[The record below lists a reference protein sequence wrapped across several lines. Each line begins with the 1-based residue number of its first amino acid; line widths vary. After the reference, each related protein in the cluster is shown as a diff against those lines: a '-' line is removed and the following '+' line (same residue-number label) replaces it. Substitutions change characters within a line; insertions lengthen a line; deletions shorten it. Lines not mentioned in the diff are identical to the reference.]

1 MGNILGYNMKDW
13 KEEKARILALSV
25 EERRKLYT
33 CGDKYVPLSEIS
45 TWSEQVK
52 SKENDV
58 KSNENE
64 EKSDES
70 EVNSDNKE
78 GKSDKEDVK
87 SEDKKLNKSADNV
100 TEDDVKSEEKENPDA
115 TACDPK
121 PETESKSL
129 DLDPDWIKELKN
141 VLAEDVAEN
150 KLDFKIDLST
160 KVSVFVGDITK
171 LEIDGIVNAANSS
184 LLGGGGVDG
193 AIHRAAGKLLYLE
206 NKTHNGCSE
215 GEAKSSGGYYLP
227 AKFVISTV
235 GPQGEYPE
243 VLSNCYSNCL
253 TLLSNNSLRS
263 IAFPCISTGVYGY
276 PNTAACS
283 VALRTVRRWLEEE
296 KNHEKIDRIVFCLFM
311 QKDQDIY
318 SKMLPLVFPT
328 GPQPAKL

>member
-1 MGNILGYNMKDW
+1 MGKDW

-52 SKENDV
+52 SKEN
-58 KSNENE
+58 E

-78 GKSDKEDVK
+78 GKSDEEDVK

-115 TACDPK
+115 TACDAK
-121 PETESKSL
+121 QDTESKSL

-141 VLAEDVAEN
+141 VLADDVAEN

-215 GEAKSSGGYYLP
+215 GEAKSSGGYHLP

-235 GPQGEYPE
+235 
-243 VLSNCYSNCL
+243 
-253 TLLSNNSLRS
+253 
-263 IAFPCISTGVYGY
+263 
-276 PNTAACS
+276 
-283 VALRTVRRWLEEE
+283 
-296 KNHEKIDRIVFCLFM
+296 
-311 QKDQDIY
+311 
-318 SKMLPLVFPT
+318 
-328 GPQPAKL
+328 

>member
-52 SKENDV
+52 SKENEV
-58 KSNENE
+58 KSNEKE

-78 GKSDKEDVK
+78 GKSEKEDWK
-87 SEDKKLNKSADNV
+87 SEDKKINKSADNV

-141 VLAEDVAEN
+141 VLADDVAEN

-193 AIHRAAGKLLYLE
+193 AIHR
-206 NKTHNGCSE
+206 
-215 GEAKSSGGYYLP
+215 
-227 AKFVISTV
+227 
-235 GPQGEYPE
+235 
-243 VLSNCYSNCL
+243 
-253 TLLSNNSLRS
+253 
-263 IAFPCISTGVYGY
+263 
-276 PNTAACS
+276 
-283 VALRTVRRWLEEE
+283 
-296 KNHEKIDRIVFCLFM
+296 
-311 QKDQDIY
+311 
-318 SKMLPLVFPT
+318 
-328 GPQPAKL
+328 